1 MPGWKQGVGTLLDAL
16 ISRSLPTVH
25 KAIKWNTPFYG
36 IEGEG
41 WFLGFHCLT
50 KCVRVAFFRGSSLS
64 PLPQGTS
71 KQKEV
76 RYLDIHE
83 GEPLDEAQFVGWI
96 QQAAALPGW
105 VP

>member
-1 MPGWKQGVGTLLDAL
+1 MT
-16 ISRSLPTVH
+16 SRL
-25 KAIKWNTPFYG
+25 AAY
-36 IEGEG
+36 
-41 WFLGFHCLT
+41 
-50 KCVRVAFFRGSSLS
+50 VRR
-64 PLPQGTS
+64 
-71 KQKEV
+71 V